1 MRTKDVRVGETYR
14 CEVPF
19 ALPWRRYRP
28 ETMGDSWWP
37 LSWLR
42 GMYFPLAVVDVDTAA
57 RTAHGLVMIE
67 GSTRVTV
74 ELTEDQAQQAGL
86 PPGDGYQVSGLLL
99 DDEGDPVEL
108 PRIGILTVPLRWL
121 HPMDTPVSPSHH
133 DASARQIP

>member
-1 MRTKDVRVGETYR
+1 
-14 CEVPF
+14 
-19 ALPWRRYRP
+19 
-28 ETMGDSWWP
+28 
-37 LSWLR
+37 
-42 GMYFPLAVVDVDTAA
+42 
-57 RTAHGLVMIE
+57 MIE